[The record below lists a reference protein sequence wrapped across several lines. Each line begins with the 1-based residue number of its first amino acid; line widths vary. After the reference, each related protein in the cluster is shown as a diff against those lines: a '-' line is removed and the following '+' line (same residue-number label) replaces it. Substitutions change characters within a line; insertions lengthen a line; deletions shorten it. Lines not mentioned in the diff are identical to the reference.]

1 MALSPEY
8 LQKFKTEYF
17 KAYGA
22 ELSEEQLQDKAFK
35 LLRLVQLVME
45 ISKPEDTIE
54 NPPDTGYNQS
64 VDPL

>member
-17 KAYGA
+17 KAYGI

-45 ISKPEDTIE
+45 ISTPENAIE
-54 NPPDTGYNQS
+54 NPHDTGYNQN